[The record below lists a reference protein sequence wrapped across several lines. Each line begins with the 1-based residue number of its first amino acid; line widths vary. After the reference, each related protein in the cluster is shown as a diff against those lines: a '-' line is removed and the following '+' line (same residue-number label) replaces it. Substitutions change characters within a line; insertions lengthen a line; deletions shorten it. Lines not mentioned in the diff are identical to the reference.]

1 MSRKSLKVLFH
12 MGAKEYK
19 AEYERRFNNTDTLHL
34 PVRIGENPAFICR
47 TPEIHTQIIAIERLD
62 NSVGALYDSLPRI
75 AIEQFTN
82 KCLIDEILLTNDIE
96 GVHSNTDLFLPSNQL
111 CY

>member
-1 MSRKSLKVLFH
+1 

-19 AEYERRFNNTDTLHL
+19 AEHERRFNDTDTLHL
-34 PVRIGENPAFICR
+34 PVRIGKNPAFFCR
-47 TPEIHTQIIAIERLD
+47 TLEIYTQI
-62 NSVGALYDSLPRI
+62 I

-96 GVHSNTDLFLPSNQL
+96 GVHSNTDLFLASNQL